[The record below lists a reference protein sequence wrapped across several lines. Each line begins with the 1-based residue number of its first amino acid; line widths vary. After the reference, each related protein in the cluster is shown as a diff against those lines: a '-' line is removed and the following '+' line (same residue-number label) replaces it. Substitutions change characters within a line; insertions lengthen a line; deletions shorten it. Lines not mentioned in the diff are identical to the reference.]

1 MHTSDEQTRKNW
13 GKLTLFV
20 LAVLGFWGLLLP
32 RVSQLESVQN
42 RVQYYEER
50 GIDPAAF
57 FYDDH
62 PGSELWES
70 KVRDAVERNPK
81 AFGFRDSTKISP

>member
-32 RVSQLESVQN
+32 RVSQLESVKN

-62 PGSELWES
+62 PASERWES
-70 KVRDAVERNPK
+70 KVRLAVERNPK
-81 AFGFRDSTKISP
+81 AFGFRDSTKISQ

>member
-13 GKLTLFV
+13 CKLTLFV
-20 LAVLGFWGLLLP
+20 VAVLGGWCLLLP